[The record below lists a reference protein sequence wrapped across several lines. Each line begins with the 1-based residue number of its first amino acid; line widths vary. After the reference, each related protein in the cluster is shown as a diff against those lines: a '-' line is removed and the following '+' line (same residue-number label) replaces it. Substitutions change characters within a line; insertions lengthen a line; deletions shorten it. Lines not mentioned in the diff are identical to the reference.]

1 MITYTAKT
9 TTIKKQFPRG
19 WDPST
24 LTGVT
29 LQIKDVDG
37 VELQVAAAAALYTAT
52 SIDGDASRFAYSFT
66 LDAGAGAL
74 VPGDIIRIV
83 GVNGQEDHIVKGWD
97 DTNKVVDLETY
108 INRDFEDGAA
118 VYRLSA
124 VATVDFSNATT
135 YPAGTQLVLVWTP
148 TGSGSSFTERAEIET
163 RLQVDVAAFTADF
176 RALYPR
182 AYDALSVPAD
192 RLDTIIRLALDEL
205 RLILL
210 SRGLDM
216 ARVVDQRLISP
227 PLMALVARYWTIN
240 GDENLEDER
249 KVIDAA
255 YSAAVEQL
263 CTLPIWE
270 DSDGDEIL
278 DEGEIQDHPVY
289 FERVW

>member
-19 WDPST
+19 WDPSA

-37 VELQVAAAAALYTAT
+37 VELQPAAAAALYTAT
-52 SIDGDASRFAYSFT
+52 SIDGDASRFAYSLT
-66 LDAGAGAL
+66 LDSAAGAL
-74 VPGDIIRIV
+74 APGDIIRIV

-97 DTNKVVDLETY
+97 DTNKVVDLEAY
-108 INRDFEDGAA
+108 INRDFEDNAV

-124 VATVDFSNATT
+124 VATVDFSNTTT

-205 RLILL
+205 RLTLL

-270 DSDGDEIL
+270 DFDGDEIL
-278 DEGEIQDHPVY
+278 DEGELQDHPVY